1 MSLLSTMALPLRRL
15 QGAKDMPR
23 APSLPRPRPRLPRH
37 GGWISHHVSLD
48 YGRRGGRA
56 HGEIRRRLQP
66 QRVCL
71 CRSLLTWPLP
81 FWTGMVAAIAV
92 ADCERSHAQWCVFFW
107 GDKKKSNCTRRQKKY
122 IIHKARYMACEN
134 VVYTM
139 HICQEFRVA
148 YTSRHLLQIQSR

>member
-23 APSLPRPRPRLPRH
+23 APSLPRPRLARH

-81 FWTGMVAAIAV
+81 FWYGSGHSCGRLHNGV
-92 ADCERSHAQWCVFFW
+92 CFFW
-107 GDKKKSNCTRRQKKY
+107 GTKKSPTALDAKRNTSYTRLGTWHVKMWCIQCTSVRNSEWHTLVDISCK
-122 IIHKARYMACEN
+122 
-134 VVYTM
+134 
-139 HICQEFRVA
+139 FRAGEIV
-148 YTSRHLLQIQSR
+148 